1 MLKRSTILAAMVVA
15 AAIPGSSRVEAQS
28 LDSLKSELKRLGDA
42 GEFSGVVLMRKGGK
56 TILHEAYGLASIA
69 YKAPNTTDTR
79 FNTASVG
86 KMFTAASIAQLVEA
100 GKLKWTDTLA
110 KVLPDY
116 PNKAQAGKITIHQ
129 LLTHTSG
136 LGLYWEKLFKGNWT
150 AVRTAQDLVPFFADD
165 SLLAAPGA
173 AWNYS
178 NTGYHVLSLV
188 IEKVSGESY
197 TSYLQK
203 HIFDPLGMKHTDY
216 VALDIDIPNKATGYF
231 REGPN
236 APLKNNLF
244 THTVVGGGAGGG
256 WTSSADLA
264 TFAEAYMSGKLFS
277 KAILAEM
284 TKPHVT
290 LPSPPG
296 GGGSGPAPRYG
307 YGTFVNTSNGKAV
320 WGHTGGFPGIMT
332 VVNMYPATGDV
343 MVVQSNQPNPTA
355 RKVWQAVEKLM
366 VGPGSA

>member
-1 MLKRSTILAAMVVA
+1 MRTSTRLVLSAALLLGTSTA
-15 AAIPGSSRVEAQS
+15 SAQS
-28 LDSLKSELKRLGDA
+28 LDSLKSELRKLGDS

-56 TILHEAYGLASIA
+56 TILHEAYGLANIG
-69 YKAPNTTDTR
+69 YKAPNTIDTR

-86 KMFTAASIAQLVEA
+86 KMFTAVSIAQLVEA

-150 AVRTAQDLVPFFADD
+150 AVRTSQDLVPFFADD
-165 SLLAAPGA
+165 TLLAAPGA
-173 AWNYS
+173 KWNYS

-188 IEKVSGESY
+188 IEKVSGESFA
-197 TSYLQK
+197 SYIQK
-203 HIFDPLGMKHTDY
+203 HIFDPLGMKNTDY
-216 VALDIDIPNKATGYF
+216 VALDVDIPNKATGYY
-231 REGPN
+231 RDGPN

-256 WTSSADLA
+256 WTSSGDLA

-284 TKPHVT
+284 TKPQVT
-290 LPSPPG
+290 LPPPPSG
-296 GGGSGPAPRYG
+296 GRGGPPPSYG
-307 YGTFVNTSNGKAV
+307 YGTFVMTSNGKQV

-332 VVNMYPATGDV
+332 ILNMYPATGDV
-343 MVVQSNQPNPTA
+343 VVVQSNNPNEAA

-366 VGPGSA
+366 TGPGQA